1 MKKLVFSL
9 LFFIGYLGF
18 AQKIY
23 MANSMSKGITAFI
36 NENSL
41 PTVDFVYQN
50 TFITNNKYDEAKLVQ
65 TITKLYPNK
74 NQRGMAVL
82 DWEGVAFDNL
92 IKNKDVSNA
101 SKIQFEQAIK
111 KAKALR
117 PNVKWSFYG
126 LPTRNFWNPDQNWK
140 SKNLDLISL
149 FSNFDF
155 IAPSIYIF
163 YPLNE
168 VKENLQNKYIDSNI
182 QLAKEIGQKVGKP
195 VYPIVNHR
203 YHPSNKKYGNQ
214 LVSKELFSYYISR
227 IASNQ
232 IDTIIWWQSEEYNYN
247 VSRSNAVFKAD
258 YSKKISKDLSQQQML
273 NEYYNTITRNK

>member
-9 LFFIGYLGF
+9 LFFIGYLGYG
-18 AQKIY
+18 QKIY
-23 MANSMSKGITAFI
+23 MANSSSKGIAAFI

-41 PTVDFVYQN
+41 PAIDFVYQN
-50 TFITNNKYDEAKLVQ
+50 TFVTNNKYDEAKLIR

-74 NQRGMAVL
+74 NQSGMAVL

-168 VKENLQNKYIDSNI
+168 VKETLQNKYIDSNI

-227 IASNQ
+227 IVGNQ
-232 IDTIIWWQSEEYNYN
+232 IDAIIWWQSEEYNYN
-247 VSRSNAVFKAD
+247 ISRSNAVFKSD
-258 YSKKISKDLSQQQML
+258 YSKKISKDLIQQQML
-273 NEYYNTITRNK
+273 NKYYNAINRKK